1 MKIPYKMVKPVFNDM
16 IEDIIAYE
24 TFEHMPDTQ
33 FFDKITIYLNIPIS
47 EICFNIEDSKIALQ
61 ILTIKSLSGFN
72 NPISDYNFYIN
83 NKFIDKND
91 FLLDDDNPFNYIES
105 FIKKY
110 EKNFLIKNSIKIEFI
125 NPANF
130 EYVKHIKIEKK

>member
-1 MKIPYKMVKPVFNDM
+1 MKKPIFNSM
-16 IEDIIAYE
+16 IENIIAYE
-24 TFEHMPDTQ
+24 TFENMSDTQ
-33 FFDKITIYLNIPIS
+33 FFDNITIYLNIPIS

-72 NPISDYNFYIN
+72 DPLSDYNFYIN
-83 NKFIDKND
+83 DKIINKND
-91 FLLDDDNPFNYIES
+91 LLLDDDNPYNYIES

-110 EKNFLIKNSIKIEFI
+110 EKDFLIKNSIKIEFI

>member
-1 MKIPYKMVKPVFNDM
+1 MEKPIFKSI

-24 TFEHMPDTQ
+24 TFENMSDTQ
-33 FFDKITIYLNIPIS
+33 FFDNITIYLNIPIS

-72 NPISDYNFYIN
+72 DPLSDYNFYIN
-83 NKFIDKND
+83 NKIIDKD
-91 FLLDDDNPFNYIES
+91 DLLLSDDNPYNYIES
-105 FIKKY
+105 FVKKY
-110 EKNFLIKNSIKIEFI
+110 EKDFLIKNSIKIEFI